1 MHQKLKTGVI
11 YSDFDYKH
19 RIKLTIME
27 DSKMKK
33 HVTIVGAIHIG
44 FGILGLI
51 GALAL
56 FFALNFARGFVGGD
70 EIPTM
75 VLGFL
80 ALSLPLLVGFMST
93 LGLVGG
99 IGLLSF
105 QPWARYLIIVVAALG
120 CLNIPIGTLKG
131 VYSLWVLLQD
141 ETIKLFEMRQ

>member
-1 MHQKLKTGVI
+1 
-11 YSDFDYKH
+11 
-19 RIKLTIME
+19 ME

-33 HVTIVGAIHIG
+33 HVTVVAAIHIG

-51 GALAL
+51 AAVVTFFVFSFLIGVVGNDDVPVML
-56 FFALNFARGFVGGD
+56 FSILRICVPILIGFN
-70 EIPTM
+70 
-75 VLGFL
+75 
-80 ALSLPLLVGFMST
+80 ST

-105 QPWARYLIIVVAALG
+105 QPWARYVVIVAAALG

-141 ETIKLFEMRQ
+141 DTVKLFEQK

>member
-1 MHQKLKTGVI
+1 
-11 YSDFDYKH
+11 
-19 RIKLTIME
+19 ME
-27 DSKMKK
+27 DSKMRK
-33 HVTIVGAIHIG
+33 HVTIVGALHIG

-56 FFALNFARGFVGGD
+56 FFALNFAKGFVSGE

-80 ALSLPLLVGFMST
+80 SLSLPLLVGFMST

-99 IGLLSF
+99 IGLLSY
-105 QPWARYLIIVVAALG
+105 QPWARYLVIVVAALG

-141 ETIKLFEMRQ
+141 ETIKLFEVR

>member
-1 MHQKLKTGVI
+1 
-11 YSDFDYKH
+11 
-19 RIKLTIME
+19 
-27 DSKMKK
+27 MKK

-51 GALAL
+51 AAVIV
-56 FFALNFARGFVGGD
+56 FFAINFAKGFVQNE
-70 EIPTM
+70 EIPKM

-80 ALSLPLLVGFMST
+80 SVSLPLLIGLMST

-99 IGLLSF
+99 IGLLSY
-105 QPWARYLIIVVAALG
+105 QPWARYLVIVVAALG

-141 ETIKLFEMRQ
+141 ETIKLFNKE

>member
-1 MHQKLKTGVI
+1 
-11 YSDFDYKH
+11 
-19 RIKLTIME
+19 ME

-33 HVTIVGAIHIG
+33 HVTVVGAIHIG

-51 GALAL
+51 GAVAV
-56 FFALNFARGFVGGD
+56 FFALNFAKGFVENE

-75 VLGFL
+75 VLKFL
-80 ALSLPLLVGFMST
+80 SLSLPLLIGFLST

-99 IGLLSF
+99 IGLLAF
-105 QPWARYLIIVVAALG
+105 KPWARYLVIVVAALG

-141 ETIKLFEMRQ
+141 ETIKLFETK